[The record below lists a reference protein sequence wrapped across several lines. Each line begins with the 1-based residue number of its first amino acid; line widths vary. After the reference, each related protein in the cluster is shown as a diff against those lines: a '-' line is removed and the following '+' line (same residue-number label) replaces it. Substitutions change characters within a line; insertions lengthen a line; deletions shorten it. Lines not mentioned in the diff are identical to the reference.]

1 MSDRHVPQRLP
12 ARVYWVRRFVV
23 LGLPLIAVVLLVVW
37 LTGRGGDEPTAGTS
51 PSTAAVAPGDA
62 AADDAAEEP
71 AGGSDAEGGGPA
83 ACAPGQLALAI
94 TPGAET
100 FPGDVEPTF
109 TVSIT
114 NAGDE
119 PCLVDADERSREVV
133 VTSGSDRVWSSR
145 DCQPAE
151 VEPLTLLLA
160 GGQVDERPFTWP
172 RSRSAEGCPGDLPD
186 PGDGTYSATF
196 SVGGA
201 TAPAAVFGLG

>member
-37 LTGRGGDEPTAGTS
+37 LTGRGGEEPTAGAS
-51 PSTAAVAPGDA
+51 PSTAAEAPGDA
-62 AADDAAEEP
+62 AAGEE
-71 AGGSDAEGGGPA
+71 SAEGADADGAGPA

-151 VEPLTLLLA
+151 AEPLTLLLA

-172 RSRSAEGCPGDLPD
+172 RVRSAEGCPDDLPD
-186 PGDGTYSATF
+186 PGEGTYSATF